1 MGAGP
6 VKRQRQYR
14 FLHPLDT
21 ESEIEMESGKL
32 HFLRTLIA
40 RGLATTT
47 RWKVAKDLYDLR
59 AVSAEVSRFQQHLVT

>member
-1 MGAGP
+1 MGEGP

-14 FLHPLDT
+14 FLQPLDT

-47 RWKVAKDLYDLR
+47 AGR
-59 AVSAEVSRFQQHLVT
+59 